1 MKRILA
7 VLMITLGIGS
17 VFANVTTSE
26 KEATNRNQRITGNSS
41 RSLIL

>member
-17 VFANVTTSE
+17 VFANVTASE
-26 KEATNRNQRITGNSS
+26 KEATPQKHIKFTQQ
-41 RSLIL
+41 

>member
-17 VFANVTTSE
+17 VFANVTASE
-26 KEATNRNQRITGNSS
+26 KEATINEKGVV
-41 RSLIL
+41 LE